1 MDRKEKPLMEINLPF
16 RLLSS
21 GKIRRIFDLGKILP
35 GKLLIVTL
43 DVISAFDVVM
53 NNGVLRKGKVLNEI
67 SAFHFKQTAGICP
80 NHLITADFDSFPPAL
95 QKKLADYRELLIGR
109 VMLVKKAKV
118 IPVECIVR
126 GRLLGSAWKAYQKDG
141 AICGIELPAGMNKGD
156 RLPAPIFTPSTK
168 AEYGKHDE
176 NISFEEMAKI
186 VGFKTAQLLRAY
198 SLSLFCE
205 LANQAQLKGVE
216 LTDTKFEFG
225 YLNGKIIQID
235 ESGTPDSS
243 RFDPDLS
250 KQIIRDY
257 LESISYDK
265 KTPIYL
271 PQKIIDKT
279 SKNYLK
285 IHEIITGQ
293 KVGV

>member
-1 MDRKEKPLMEINLPF
+1 MNKKEPLMKIDLPF
-16 RLLSS
+16 KRLSS
-21 GKIRRIFDLGKILP
+21 GKVREIFDLERILP
-35 GKLLIVTL
+35 GRLLIVTT
-43 DVISAFDVVM
+43 DRVSAFDVVM
-53 NNGVLRKGKVLNEI
+53 KNGVPNKGIVLNGI
-67 SAFHFKQTAGICP
+67 SAFQFKRTGGICP
-80 NHLITADFDSFPPAL
+80 NHLITADFDSFPPVLREA
-95 QKKLADYRELLIGR
+95 LADYKEILSGR

-118 IPVECIVR
+118 VPVECIVR
-126 GRLLGSAWKAYQKDG
+126 NKILGSAAKDLEENG
-141 AICGIELPAGMNKGD
+141 TVFGKKVPSGMKRGD
-156 RLPAPIFTPSTK
+156 SFPAPVFTPSTK

-271 PQKIIDKT
+271 PQKIIGET

>member
-1 MDRKEKPLMEINLPF
+1 MNKKEPLMKIDLPF
-16 RLLSS
+16 KRLSS
-21 GKIRRIFDLGKILP
+21 GKVREIFDLERILP
-35 GKLLIVTL
+35 GRLLIVTT
-43 DVISAFDVVM
+43 DRVSAFDVVM
-53 NNGVLRKGKVLNEI
+53 KNGVPNKGIVLNGI
-67 SAFHFKQTAGICP
+67 SAFQFKRTGGICP
-80 NHLITADFDSFPPAL
+80 NHLITADFDSFPPVLREA
-95 QKKLADYRELLIGR
+95 LADYKEVLSGR
-109 VMLVKKAKV
+109 VMLVEKAKV

-126 GRLLGSAWKAYQKDG
+126 AYLLGSAWKAYQKDG

-250 KQIIRDY
+250 KQIVRDY